1 MKIYELWKTVSNL
14 PCYALKISNSSNSY
28 TEERW
33 VFLTWRV
40 HPGESNSSF
49 MMEGLLNQLL
59 CSQDIKSKFTYYII
73 PFMNPDGVYFGR
85 YRWNMIGT
93 DLNRIWH
100 WPSKYFHPTVYF
112 AKELL
117 QQLHN
122 GKYFQEISDFSN
134 FQQEDKD
141 EEKILNLINNYSLSR
156 DWFQTP
162 KSKVNFK

>member
-1 MKIYELWKTVSNL
+1 MTIYELCKTVSNL
-14 PCYALKISNSSNSY
+14 PCYALKISNASSIH

-33 VFLTWRV
+33 VFLSCRV

-49 MMEGLLNQLL
+49 MMEGILNQLL
-59 CSQDIKSKFTYYII
+59 WSQDVKSQFTYYIV
-73 PFMNPDGVYFGR
+73 PFLNPDGVYFGR

-117 QQLHN
+117 QQLHT
-122 GKYFQEISDFSN
+122 GKYFQELYNYSN
-134 FQQEDKD
+134 SRQNNRD
-141 EEKILNLINNYSLSR
+141 EEHIMSLMNNYSLAR

-162 KSKVNFK
+162 KSKLMFK